1 MEIKVLSDNTV
12 YRDGIMAEHGLSFW
26 LKYDGQQYIIDTGQG
41 LVITQNAERMGIN
54 LAQIEGVII
63 SHSHDDHLGGLDKIL
78 ALNPAVKVYGH
89 PAIKKTYQQRI
100 KERSTGKKQ
109 VYGKP
114 ARIKNF
120 IPAEKPLKIAAGLW
134 LTGILPGEHN
144 HKEARVENSL
154 VCETGRG
161 LVVLVGCSHAG
172 IIKILNH
179 IKSLSNKPVLAA
191 AGGFHLYKKEMGEL
205 REIAQD
211 FAETGVKIIYPL
223 HCSGFMGRKMLQE
236 NCLAEVKLA
245 AAGEDILL

>member
-1 MEIKVLSDNTV
+1 MEIKILSDNTV

-26 LKYDGQQYIIDTGQG
+26 LKYDGQQYVFDTGQG
-41 LVITQNAERMGIN
+41 LVISRNAEKLGIN
-54 LAQIEGVII
+54 LAQIDSVII
-63 SHSHDDHLGGLDKIL
+63 SHSHDDHLGGLSRIL
-78 ALNPAVKVYGH
+78 SLNPAVKVYGH
-89 PAIKKTYQQRI
+89 PNIKKTYQQKLEEKI
-100 KERSTGKKQ
+100 TVKNQ

-120 IPAEKPLKIAAGLW
+120 IPAEKPLKIAKGLW
-134 LTGILPGEHN
+134 LTGILPGEHK

-154 VCETGRG
+154 VCETSRG
-161 LVVLVGCSHAG
+161 LVVLVGCSHTG
-172 IIKILNH
+172 IIKILNY

-191 AGGFHLYKKEMGEL
+191 AGGFHLYKKEKEEL
-205 REIAQD
+205 REIAQA

-236 NCLAEVKLA
+236 NCRAEIKLA